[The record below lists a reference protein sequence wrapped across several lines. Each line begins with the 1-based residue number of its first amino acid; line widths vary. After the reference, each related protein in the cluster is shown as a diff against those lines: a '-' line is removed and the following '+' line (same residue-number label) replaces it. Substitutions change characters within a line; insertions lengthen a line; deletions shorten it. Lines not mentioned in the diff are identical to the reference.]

1 MDFCKNSKG
10 YKMKLLIEYTTF
22 PVGLLHK
29 ATDLVNLDKV
39 LIGSERQ
46 KLLIGTN
53 EFG

>member
-1 MDFCKNSKG
+1 
-10 YKMKLLIEYTTF
+10 MKLLIEYTTF